1 MAQLLEAI
9 SADAPCGEY
18 LKDNRTLFRG
28 LRNYFNQAQSSYR
41 QLMESPD
48 AMHDEELLTQNA
60 ANWNE
65 LSNQCEKT
73 IETVSKDVEVM
84 CWLSAAQPF
93 SHQPLENLASVLA
106 SFTQLVNTYW
116 DDLHPK
122 PPEKKLK
129 SEDDT
134 GKAREW
140 AEFRVKPFLQL
151 VGERDGTGLL
161 SMPLQ
166 SISLIGAIDY
176 SRYYSAERDGQLE
189 ALKSEASQYIS
200 SNKEQVKE
208 MILALGEIK
217 QQLLALEASIVE
229 KCRDVGA
236 QPVSFRFINQTVDRL
251 INASHYLVG
260 SLIVPWPLDVQ
271 EPASVEQT
279 STAES
284 APTASE
290 TPTQAPSVGEVSM
303 PNTVTNEV
311 VSLQGKVGEE
321 IYTRDQAF
329 QQLRHISDYFSR
341 TEPHSPVYMLLE
353 RAIRWGYMSLPDL
366 LNEMVGED
374 DKMMGRMYQLAGLES
389 VDKTVIPDPTISASE
404 LSHKQQSAPV
414 KYNAPPVSVPKT
426 EKVETVA
433 TNEPVKQEETVQD
446 NSASSGNLSSFEW

>member
-48 AMHDEELLTQNA
+48 AMHDEELLNQNI

-65 LSNQCEKT
+65 LSSQCKKT
-73 IETVSKDVEVM
+73 IETISKDVEVM
-84 CWLSAAQPF
+84 CWLTSAQSF
-93 SHQPLENLASVLA
+93 SHQPLESLASVLT
-106 SFTQLVNTYW
+106 SFSELLNLYW

-122 PPEKKLK
+122 PPVTKLK
-129 SEDDT
+129 SEDDA
-134 GKAREW
+134 GRAREW

-176 SRYYSAERDGQLE
+176 SRYYSAERDGKLDELKAE
-189 ALKSEASQYIS
+189 AAQNVS
-200 SNKEQVKE
+200 SDKEQVKTT
-208 MILALGEIK
+208 ILTLGQIK
-217 QQLLALEASIVE
+217 QGLLTLEAIIVE
-229 KCRDVGA
+229 KCRAVGA

-251 INASHYLVG
+251 INATHYLVG

-271 EPASVEQT
+271 ETVETAVEQNEVAPIAND
-279 STAES
+279 SS
-284 APTASE
+284 AQPLQSGEMPMSNRAS
-290 TPTQAPSVGEVSM
+290 
-303 PNTVTNEV
+303 NDV
-311 VSLQGKVGEE
+311 VSLATEGE

-329 QQLRHISDYFSR
+329 KQLRHISDYFSR

-389 VDKTVIPDPTISASE
+389 VDKTVIPDATISASE
-404 LSHKQQSAPV
+404 LMHKQQAVPV
-414 KYNAPPVSVPKT
+414 KYNAPPVSAPKA
-426 EKVETVA
+426 EKVEFSAVSEPA
-433 TNEPVKQEETVQD
+433 PKAEPVSD
-446 NSASSGNLSSFEW
+446 ASASSGNLSSFEW

>member
-18 LKDNRTLFRG
+18 LKDNRTLYRG

-48 AMHDEELLTQNA
+48 ATHDEELVIQNS
-60 ANWNE
+60 ANWSE
-65 LSNQCEKT
+65 LSVECEKT

-84 CWLSAAQPF
+84 CWLASAQPF
-93 SHQPLENLASVLA
+93 SHQPLENLSSVLQ
-106 SFTQLVNTYW
+106 SFSELLTQYW

-122 PPEKKLK
+122 PPVKKLK
-129 SEDDT
+129 SEDDA
-134 GKAREW
+134 GQAKEW

-166 SISLIGAIDY
+166 SIGLIGSISY
-176 SRYYSAERDGQLE
+176 SRYYGAERDGQLD
-189 ALKSEASQYIS
+189 ALKSEAAQIVS
-200 SNKEQVKE
+200 SDKELVKSR
-208 MILALGEIK
+208 IITLGGIK
-217 QQLLALEASIVE
+217 QQLLSLEAIMVE
-229 KCRDVGA
+229 KCRAVGA

-251 INASHYLVG
+251 INATRYLVG
-260 SLIVPWPLDVQ
+260 HLIMPWPLDVQ
-271 EPASVEQT
+271 DSAVEMNSSEPAEIDNAV
-279 STAES
+279 
-284 APTASE
+284 
-290 TPTQAPSVGEVSM
+290 QAQVGEKNMSN
-303 PNTVTNEV
+303 PRSNDV
-311 VSLQGKVGEE
+311 VSLQAGGE

-353 RAIRWGYMSLPDL
+353 RSIRWGYMSLPDL

-404 LSHKQQSAPV
+404 LHHKQQSDPV
-414 KYNAPPVSVPKT
+414 KYNAPAVSAPR
-426 EKVETVA
+426 
-433 TNEPVKQEETVQD
+433 TNNVEETAISQVAPKEAST
-446 NSASSGNLSSFEW
+446 SAAATSSGNLSTFEW

>member
-18 LKDNRTLFRG
+18 LKDNRTLYRG

-48 AMHDEELLTQNA
+48 AMHDEELVIQNA

-65 LSNQCEKT
+65 LSVECEKT

-84 CWLSAAQPF
+84 CWLTSAQPF
-93 SHQPLENLASVLA
+93 SHQPLENLSSVLH
-106 SFTQLVNTYW
+106 SFTELLTQYW

-122 PPEKKLK
+122 PPVKKLK
-129 SEDDT
+129 SEDDA
-134 GKAREW
+134 GQAKEW

-166 SISLIGAIDY
+166 SIGLIGSINY
-176 SRYYSAERDGQLE
+176 SRYYAAERDGQLDV
-189 ALKSEASQYIS
+189 LKSEAAQVIS
-200 SNKEQVKE
+200 SDKEQVKSI
-208 MILALGEIK
+208 ILTLGDIK
-217 QQLLALEASIVE
+217 QRLTALEGIVVE
-229 KCRDVGA
+229 KCRAVGA

-251 INASHYLVG
+251 INATHYLVG
-260 SLIVPWPLDVQ
+260 NLIMPWPLDVQ
-271 EPASVEQT
+271 E
-279 STAES
+279 S
-284 APTASE
+284 APEMNSS
-290 TPTQAPSVGEVSM
+290 APVEIDSAVQDPQVGERNMS
-303 PNTVTNEV
+303 NTKSNDV
-311 VSLQGKVGEE
+311 VSLQSGGE

-341 TEPHSPVYMLLE
+341 TEPHSPVYMLIE
-353 RAIRWGYMSLPDL
+353 RAIRWGYMSLPEL

-404 LSHKQQSAPV
+404 LKHKQQADPI
-414 KYNAPPVSVPKT
+414 KYNAPAVSAPKAQN
-426 EKVETVA
+426 V
-433 TNEPVKQEETVQD
+433 EETSISQ
-446 NSASSGNLSSFEW
+446 AAPKEAATAPATAAATSSGNLSSFEW

>member
-93 SHQPLENLASVLA
+93 SHQPLENLASVLT
-106 SFTQLVNTYW
+106 SFTQLIDTYW

-122 PPEKKLK
+122 PPIKKLK
-129 SEDDT
+129 SEDDA
-134 GKAREW
+134 GRAREW

-166 SISLIGAIDY
+166 SIGLIGAIDY
-176 SRYYSAERDGQLE
+176 SRYYSAERDGQLD
-189 ALKSEASQYIS
+189 ALKAEASQYIS

-208 MILALGEIK
+208 TILSLGAIK
-217 QQLLALEASIVE
+217 QQLLALEASVVE
-229 KCRDVGA
+229 KCRGVGA

-260 SLIVPWPLDVQ
+260 NLIVPWPLDAQ
-271 EPASVEQT
+271 EPEPTDVSNADESV
-279 STAES
+279 
-284 APTASE
+284 PVISE
-290 TPTQAPSVGEVSM
+290 TPTQAPIAGEMTMS
-303 PNTVTNEV
+303 NKVTNEV

-389 VDKTVIPDPTISASE
+389 VDKTVIPDPTISAAE
-404 LSHKQQSAPV
+404 LSHKQQAAPV
-414 KYNAPPVSVPKT
+414 KYNAPPVSVPKN
-426 EKVETVA
+426 EKVEPAAA
-433 TNEPVKQEETVQD
+433 TEPVKKEETVQD

>member
-1 MAQLLEAI
+1 MAQLLDAI

-18 LKDNRTLFRG
+18 LKDNRTLYRG

-48 AMHDEELLTQNA
+48 AMNDEELLNQNA
-60 ANWNE
+60 TNWSD
-65 LSNQCEKT
+65 LSSECEKT

-84 CWLSAAQPF
+84 CWLTSAQPF
-93 SHQPLENLASVLA
+93 SSQPLENLSSVLG
-106 SFTQLVNTYW
+106 SFAELLSQFW
-116 DDLHPK
+116 DELHPK
-122 PPEKKLK
+122 PPLKKLK
-129 SEDDT
+129 SEDEA
-134 GKAREW
+134 GQAREY

-166 SISLIGAIDY
+166 SIGLIGGIDY
-176 SRYYSAERDGQLE
+176 SRYYTAERDGQLE
-189 ALKSEASQYIS
+189 VLKAEAAQIIS
-200 SNKEQVKE
+200 SDKEQVKNT
-208 MILALGEIK
+208 ILALGDIK
-217 QQLLALEASIVE
+217 RHLITMEAITVE

-251 INASHYLVG
+251 INAMHYLVG
-260 SLIVPWPLDVQ
+260 NLIMPWPLDAQKEVP
-271 EPASVEQT
+271 EVGAA
-279 STAES
+279 TAEVS
-284 APTASE
+284 VDGGSV
-290 TPTQAPSVGEVSM
+290 QQVGEKSM
-303 PNTVTNEV
+303 PKVATNEV
-311 VSLQGKVGEE
+311 VSLQSGGE

-329 QQLRHISDYFSR
+329 QQLRQISDYFSR

-404 LSHKQQSAPV
+404 LMHKQQSASASAPV
-414 KYNAPPVSVPKT
+414 KYNAPAVSVPKS
-426 EKVETVA
+426 ENVETAAVSPQTTVEEPTKGA
-433 TNEPVKQEETVQD
+433 TT
-446 NSASSGNLSSFEW
+446 SSGNLSSFEW